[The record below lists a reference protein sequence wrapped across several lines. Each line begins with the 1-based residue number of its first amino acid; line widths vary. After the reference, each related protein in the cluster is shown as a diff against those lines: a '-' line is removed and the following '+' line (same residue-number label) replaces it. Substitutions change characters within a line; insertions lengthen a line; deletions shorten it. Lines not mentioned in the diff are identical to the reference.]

1 MLYIT
6 MSDVTSA
13 LLFFLPAYFANT
25 FACIFGG
32 GMPLDLG
39 KNFVDGRRILGDGVT
54 IRGSFFGALTG
65 VVAGLAKAWF
75 QGDLTDYEITLAIL
89 LSVGAILGDAIGS
102 FIKRRLGIEKGRP
115 APLLDQLDFVF
126 GALLLASLI
135 TRIQMKTIIILVVL
149 TPFGHLMINM
159 IGYWLKLKD
168 VPW

>member
-1 MLYIT
+1 M
-6 MSDVTSA
+6 
-13 LLFFLPAYFANT
+13 
-25 FACIFGG
+25 
-32 GMPLDLG
+32 
-39 KNFVDGRRILGDGVT
+39 
-54 IRGSFFGALTG
+54 
-65 VVAGLAKAWF
+65 
-75 QGDLTDYEITLAIL
+75 
-89 LSVGAILGDAIGS
+89 GAILGDAIGS

-149 TPFGHLMINM
+149 TPFGHLMVNL